1 LLTDGISEEGD
12 SIELAKKAADNQVTI
27 STVGLGQDVN
37 RAYLEKVAATSNG
50 RSYFLNE
57 PQGLEQILLKDVKDY
72 TGGTAV
78 ERVLSPI
85 VERKAELL
93 EGVGMES
100 APALKGYARY
110 AAKDGAET
118 ILAIDA
124 ARRDPLFVRW
134 QYGLGRSAVF
144 ASDAKSR
151 WAEEWMTWPGFDKFW
166 TNVARD
172 LLTHADPSEANA
184 QFDAAN
190 SDIDVSYRLSEGMP
204 DPGGAP
210 AIFVLGPDK
219 FEKAIPVK
227 RVAARLYRG
236 SLHIGSLRGLFRIRP
251 VQETPA
257 FPEVGLY
264 RQREE
269 LQDYGSNSVLL
280 KQIAS
285 LTGGR
290 FNPSI
295 ESIFDARGRSVS
307 TVWQLWPALLG
318 LAIALNVAELV
329 ARKWGG
335 LLANFRQN

>member
-1 LLTDGISEEGD
+1 
-12 SIELAKKAADNQVTI
+12 
-27 STVGLGQDVN
+27 
-37 RAYLEKVAATSNG
+37 
-50 RSYFLNE
+50 
-57 PQGLEQILLKDVKDY
+57 
-72 TGGTAV
+72 
-78 ERVLSPI
+78 
-85 VERKAELL
+85 
-93 EGVGMES
+93 
-100 APALKGYARY
+100 
-110 AAKDGAET
+110 
-118 ILAIDA
+118 LAIDA
-124 ARRDPLFVRW
+124 VKRDPLFVRW

-172 LLTHADPSEANA
+172 LLTHAEPSEAGA
-184 QFDAAN
+184 QFDPAN
-190 SDIDVSYRLSEGMP
+190 GDIDVDYRLSEEMP
-204 DPGGAP
+204 DPGSAP
-210 AIFVLGPDK
+210 AIFVLGPGK
-219 FEKAIPVK
+219 FEKAIPIK

-280 KQIAS
+280 KQIAN

-290 FNPSI
+290 FNPPV

-307 TVWQLWPALLG
+307 TVWQFWPALLG
-318 LAIALNVAELV
+318 LAIALNVAELM

-335 LLANFRQN
+335 LLANFRQK